1 MKVDTTV
8 LWMLAL
14 LEKDT
19 CLYQDDV
26 VDYLVKNNANEL
38 LKENTDGNVVLSNGV
53 LNAFKKVTED
63 NVVWVRSGFYWR
75 YRVAEDEPSR
85 IARG

>member
-1 MKVDTTV
+1 MKVDTIV
-8 LWMLAL
+8 LWMLNL

-26 VDYLVKNNANEL
+26 VDYLVKNNANDL
-38 LKENTDGNVVLSNGV
+38 LKENTDGNVVLNNSV

-75 YRVAEDEPSR
+75 YRVAEDEPDR
-85 IARG
+85 NARG